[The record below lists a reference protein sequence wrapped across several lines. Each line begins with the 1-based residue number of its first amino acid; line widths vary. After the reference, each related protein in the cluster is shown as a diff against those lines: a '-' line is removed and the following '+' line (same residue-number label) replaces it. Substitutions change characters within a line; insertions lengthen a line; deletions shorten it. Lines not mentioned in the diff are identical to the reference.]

1 VLKSLYGKLVLA
13 LLAILVLVAV
23 IYIAVGLYVTDL
35 YLQEVR
41 QKLNADLAAHL
52 IDEGLLLPDGNVD
65 PDALKHI
72 IHMLMVINPS
82 IEVYVLD
89 PEGRVLAYSTPPGK
103 LHRERVSLEPVLR
116 SLEPDARL
124 PILGDDPRDPTG
136 SKVFSAEV
144 IGDRNRPEGFV
155 YVVLGGTLYDSVVQ
169 RLSASY
175 VSRMGAAALV
185 AGLVFAFAAGLVV
198 VALLTRRLRRL
209 ASEMDAFEASGF
221 TSPPDSPGRWRGE
234 GGDEIDRLGETF
246 EGMSRRIGE
255 QLTELERADRM
266 RRELVANVSHDLRTP
281 LSSLHGYLETL
292 LLKGDRIDPEE
303 RRRYLEIATRNSG
316 SLSKRI
322 AALFELAKLDAYE
335 VRLEEERFSL
345 AELVQDVVQDF
356 EMRAR
361 EKRVELHTEREEKVP
376 FVVADIGLIERAL
389 ENLIGNAVRHTPS
402 GGRVT
407 VSIRTDHSEVSVEV
421 RDTGPGIPPDELPSV
436 FDRFY
441 RCRADE
447 SGGGG
452 TGLGLAIAKRIV
464 DLHRGSI
471 RADSTIGEGTV
482 FTLTL
487 PVPTS

>member
-1 VLKSLYGKLVLA
+1 
-13 LLAILVLVAV
+13 
-23 IYIAVGLYVTDL
+23 
-35 YLQEVR
+35 
-41 QKLNADLAAHL
+41 
-52 IDEGLLLPDGNVD
+52 
-65 PDALKHI
+65 
-72 IHMLMVINPS
+72 
-82 IEVYVLD
+82 
-89 PEGRVLAYSTPPGK
+89 
-103 LHRERVSLEPVLR
+103 
-116 SLEPDARL
+116 
-124 PILGDDPRDPTG
+124 
-136 SKVFSAEV
+136 
-144 IGDRNRPEGFV
+144 
-155 YVVLGGTLYDSVVQ
+155 
-169 RLSASY
+169 
-175 VSRMGAAALV
+175 
-185 AGLVFAFAAGLVV
+185 
-198 VALLTRRLRRL
+198 
-209 ASEMDAFEASGF
+209 
-221 TSPPDSPGRWRGE
+221 
-234 GGDEIDRLGETF
+234 
-246 EGMSRRIGE
+246 MSRRIGE